1 VAGYAGQCDKPR
13 WRLRNIEVSSS
24 VVGTTMTKGMRKAA
38 SEAITKH
45 AKARAADLAATIADL
60 QAAGATSLRA
70 IERA

>member
-1 VAGYAGQCDKPR
+1 MAGYAGQCDKPR
-13 WRLRNIEVSSS
+13 WRLRNIGVSSS
-24 VVGTTMTKGMRKAA
+24 VVGTTMTKGMRAA